1 MQLKENLKKVYTKEY
16 LILIG
21 IGFLPLLWKILEIV
35 FLSGFV
41 NALKILAQMVLIS
54 IIFKVFEES
63 ILNPLYK
70 ILSKNEDSNANNYLI
85 KKFLIIY
92 SIITLI
98 FSAVCFFASSS
109 ILKISQVSTY
119 IFDETLIFL
128 KIYIVSCGFGVIS
141 KYLYTCSLISKET
154 KKLFVYLLIKSVATA
169 MLFLLFVPKFT
180 LKMGVNG
187 IALSELIINIATII
201 YLSTNL
207 VKTYKTKLDFNKKEY
222 FKLFAL
228 AFFETL
234 IRNAVYYCVIL
245 VFLNL
250 IDNQDLYFVANEYI
264 WSIMLVPALAQSTL
278 IRQQVTNKNNNLKP
292 FFLNSLFLFAFIII
306 LIPLA
311 LFIFKY
317 IYNLQNYLDYFIVLL
332 KLIPCYFIFIIDSII
347 ESYFIA
353 SGKLHHVL
361 IQSILTNIVV
371 YLTAFILYLCNV
383 ISISLN
389 LIIILF
395 NIGVIVSSLYTI
407 CVYLVLM
414 KRNKSSHCNFD
425 ITTYFLNK

>member
-35 FLSGFV
+35 FLSGFD

-70 ILSKNEDSNANNYLI
+70 ILSKKDNSDTNDNLV

-92 SIITLI
+92 SIITLLFTTI
-98 FSAVCFFASSS
+98 LYITSPA
-109 ILKISQVSTY
+109 ILKFSQVPTY

-128 KIYIVSCGFGVIS
+128 KIYIVSCGFGVVS

-154 KKLFVYLLIKSVATA
+154 KKLFVYLLIKSVVTA
-169 MLFLLFVPKFT
+169 ILFLLFVPKFT
-180 LKMGVNG
+180 LGIGVNG
-187 IALSELIINIATII
+187 IALSELIINISTII
-201 YLSTNL
+201 YLAINL
-207 VKTYKTKLDFNKKEY
+207 VKTYKTKLKFNVKEY
-222 FKLFAL
+222 LKLFVL
-228 AFFETL
+228 SFFETL

-264 WSIMLVPALAQSTL
+264 WSIMLVPTLAQSTL
-278 IRQQVTNKNNNLKP
+278 VRQQVTNKDNNLKP
-292 FFLNSLFLFAFIII
+292 FFINSLFLFGFIII
-306 LIPLA
+306 LVPLA

-317 IYNLQNYLDYFIVLL
+317 IYNLQNYLDYFTVLL
-332 KLIPCYFIFIIDSII
+332 KLLPCYFIFVIDSII
-347 ESYFIA
+347 EAYFIA

-371 YLTAFILYLCNV
+371 YLTAFILYLCEV

-407 CVYLVLM
+407 CIYIILI
-414 KRNKSSHCNFD
+414 KRKYINSSNYNAD
-425 ITTYFLNK
+425 IATK